1 MKRSLEVYKN
11 KWLIDRIYFT
21 SDKIRGKVV
30 DQTLFEERCINR
42 VGEYLLKDVNNIKN
56 FNYIMRM
63 INEVACSVINRN
75 KNEHAEYF
83 SSLTKYDDGGGEIEF
98 EPDDDLTDVESEVIE
113 KDMVAL
119 LAQNDHKKLKVLE
132 GWQIG
137 NTNDKQISRT
147 LARTF
152 GGKSESHRKFI
163 QRFRDSC
170 RNKLNTAI

>member
-83 SSLTKYDDGGGEIEF
+83 SSLKKDDDEGGEIEF
-98 EPDDDLTDVESEVIE
+98 EPEDDLTDVESEVIE

-132 GWQIG
+132 GWQVG